1 MYKVSVL
8 LTDMANFDR
17 VNKVYLEYFDGKDG
31 PLPSRMCYAVKA
43 LPKGIMV
50 EIDAIAVK

>member
-1 MYKVSVL
+1 MSVL